1 MACHLHLPGTHSAE
15 YLRAFAADLQ
25 GSLFVYLCPVGSSSS
40 NLSSCVL
47 DSGESWGSHSV
58 SPPCAIDWIP
68 SQGENLG
75 AMFGLPS
82 FVSHLSGIA
91 VICCLVYCVL
101 DTVVLRNLSGEF
113 FLFWLFQMKGNLVFF
128 LCWLEAEFQIIRFV
142 VVVSIVQMSQHF
154 KNHFLYWQT
163 FRFLLDSKHFWS
175 FPLFQ
180 KWLLLFGPKS

>member
-25 GSLFVYLCPVGSSSS
+25 GSLFVYFCPVGSSSS

-91 VICCLVYCVL
+91 VIWCPVYHDL
-101 DTVVLRNLSGEF
+101 DTVVLCNLSRELFF
-113 FLFWLFQMKGNLVFF
+113 FL
-128 LCWLEAEFQIIRFV
+128 
-142 VVVSIVQMSQHF
+142 VVS
-154 KNHFLYWQT
+154 
-163 FRFLLDSKHFWS
+163 DE
-175 FPLFQ
+175 
-180 KWLLLFGPKS
+180 G